1 MKWGFLCFFLFV
13 LILIM
18 FYTMFEPER
27 YDFVKYIGQWS
38 SRFQNRYVNRKSLY
52 DICQN
57 KYESYLFTTQ
67 LDIPTPRLYYYGALR
82 KLDFN
87 KLPSSSFVIKTI
99 TGYGS
104 HTVYP
109 FMNGVNQFDE
119 TVSLDDVLEKVKGRL
134 CLVEEFLKNSDGDY
148 SIPHDYKVFCF
159 DGVPELILLKRYQ
172 NSSYR
177 QKYYTIS
184 WTPLKDV
191 RMAPTDTVVPK
202 PDELEEM
209 LRLARKLGKYFKN
222 NVVRLDFYITDRG
235 VIFGEFTPHPF
246 GGVGY
251 TPFGKRY
258 LNKLMKKHKISLLK

>member
-1 MKWGFLCFFLFV
+1 MKWGFLCFFLFS
-13 LILIM
+13 LILII
-18 FYTMFEPER
+18 FYTMFAGNQ
-27 YDFVKYIGQWS
+27 YDFIKYIEEWS
-38 SRFQNRYVNRKSLY
+38 PRLQSRYVNRKSLY

-57 KYESYLFTTQ
+57 KYESYLFAIQ
-67 LDIPTPRLYYYGALR
+67 LGIPVPELYFYGLLPDADFTAL
-82 KLDFN
+82 
-87 KLPSSSFVIKTI
+87 PSSFVIKT
-99 TGYGS
+99 TQGFGS

-109 FMNGVNQFDE
+109 FINGVNQFDE
-119 TVSLDDVLEKVKGRL
+119 TVSLDVVFEKVEGRL
-134 CLVEEFLKNSDGDY
+134 CLVEEFLKNSDGEY

-159 DGVPELILLKRYQ
+159 DGVPELILLKRYKK
-172 NSSYR
+172 SSYR
-177 QKYYTIS
+177 QKYYTTS
-184 WTPLKDV
+184 WTPLKDI
-191 RMAPTDTVVPK
+191 RMATTDIVVPK